1 MGAVIFARRYE
12 GWADFGADGDPEL
25 LLDEIELLRSTLG
38 LSEAVRTATG
48 RHNKGDHDASGATQ
62 RAPDAEAVPE
72 DVPVLQSESS
82 AEEASPAAGGGSSS
96 ERMAGE
102 PEAAAG
108 GRGLRR
114 NRSDDGGGEPTNP
127 AAKVRAGRAP
137 GRPPN
142 GAGRGRGKKQ
152 YTRKAKLTPPH
163 REGEPMLWAIGFEPP
178 APSPHP
184 HQPPAPSPPAPSPQ
198 PPAPSPR
205 KRSGLYKIDNF
216 WAFVWFPPF
225 RRSQKPEMQEIHRGL
240 GNGAARTPWPTA
252 SSRHPSSAPRTTW
265 SKPARGTWRT

>member
-1 MGAVIFARRYE
+1 MEALRDAYLLDVDKSSRPLQRFQEGARLLKAAEEIRAVAQGLQKEFWDFWILGHEARYLEIMRGLQESGDAVGAVIFARRYE
-12 GWADFGADGDPEL
+12 GWACYGEEHDQDL
-25 LLDEIELLRSTLG
+25 LLDEVELLRSTLG

-48 RHNKGDHDASGATQ
+48 RYMKDDASGATQ

-72 DVPVLQSESS
+72 ALSVLQSESS

-108 GRGLRR
+108 GRGLHGR

-137 GRPPN
+137 ERPPN

-152 YTRKAKLTPPH
+152 
-163 REGEPMLWAIGFEPP
+163 
-178 APSPHP
+178 
-184 HQPPAPSPPAPSPQ
+184 
-198 PPAPSPR
+198 
-205 KRSGLYKIDNF
+205 
-216 WAFVWFPPF
+216 
-225 RRSQKPEMQEIHRGL
+225 
-240 GNGAARTPWPTA
+240 
-252 SSRHPSSAPRTTW
+252 
-265 SKPARGTWRT
+265 